1 MELVRCRV
9 RMHLKNGSA
18 TLEGVRR
25 SLRMRHNSTW
35 LSVLILA
42 LSTGLQARATRPQS
56 NATGPR
62 EEEVVREIVDLERQ
76 SKDAAIHRD
85 ATFSERTLAD
95 DYVAISPLGQV
106 IGKAETVA
114 ARKTAQLRYDSIDV
128 TEMVVR
134 LYGNTAVVTARADV
148 RGKELG
154 EEFSGPYRFTR
165 VWVRRNGRWQTVS
178 YQATVTR

>member
-1 MELVRCRV
+1 MKR
-9 RMHLKNGSA
+9 NSA
-18 TLEGVRR
+18 
-25 SLRMRHNSTW
+25 
-35 LSVLILA
+35 VLFVVLAA
-42 LSTGLQARATRPQS
+42 LSSGLQAKVTHPQS

-62 EEEVVREIVDLERQ
+62 DEEIVREIMDLERQ
-76 SKDAAIHRD
+76 SKEAAIHRD
-85 ATFSERTLAD
+85 ATFSERTLAE

-114 ARKTAQLRYDSIDV
+114 ARKTAQLRYDSIEVSD
-128 TEMVVR
+128 MVVR

-148 RGKELG
+148 RGRELG

-165 VWVRRNGRWQTVS
+165 VWVRRNGHWQTVS

>member
-1 MELVRCRV
+1 M
-9 RMHLKNGSA
+9 RMHPKVGSP
-18 TLEGVRR
+18 LWVLR
-25 SLRMRHNSTW
+25 SLRMKHNRVAVFVAMVVVSSS
-35 LSVLILA
+35 LH
-42 LSTGLQARATRPQS
+42 ARTTRPQS

-62 EEEVVREIVDLERQ
+62 DEEVVREIVDLERQ
-76 SKDAAIHRD
+76 AKDAALHRD
-85 ATFSERTLAD
+85 AAFSERTLAE

-114 ARKTAQLRYDSIDV
+114 ARRTAQLRYDSIEV
-128 TEMVVR
+128 TDMVVR
-134 LYGNTAVVTARADV
+134 LYGSTAVVTARADV

-165 VWVRRNGRWQTVS
+165 VWVRRNGHWQTVS

>member
-1 MELVRCRV
+1 M
-9 RMHLKNGSA
+9 K
-18 TLEGVRR
+18 
-25 SLRMRHNSTW
+25 HNSAA
-35 LSVLILA
+35 LLFVMLA
-42 LSTGLQARATRPQS
+42 VASASQAKATRPQT

-76 SKDAAIHRD
+76 AKDAAIHRD
-85 ATFSERTLAD
+85 AAFSERTLAE

-106 IGKAETVA
+106 IGKTETVA
-114 ARKTAQLRYDSIDV
+114 ARKTAQLRYDSIEV

-148 RGKELG
+148 KGKELG

-165 VWVRRNGRWQTVS
+165 VWVRRNGHWQTVS

>member
-1 MELVRCRV
+1 MKHNRVALLVV
-9 RMHLKNGSA
+9 TAIISS
-18 TLEGVRR
+18 TL
-25 SLRMRHNSTW
+25 H
-35 LSVLILA
+35 
-42 LSTGLQARATRPQS
+42 ARATRPQN
-56 NATGPR
+56 NAAGPR
-62 EEEVVREIVDLERQ
+62 DEEIVREIVDLERQ
-76 SKDAAIHRD
+76 AKEAAIHRD

-106 IGKAETVA
+106 IGKAETIA
-114 ARKTAQLRYDSIDV
+114 ARKTAQLRYESIEV

-165 VWVRRNGRWQTVS
+165 IWVRRSGRWQTVS

>member
-1 MELVRCRV
+1 MKHNRV
-9 RMHLKNGSA
+9 ALFVAMVVVSS
-18 TLEGVRR
+18 
-25 SLRMRHNSTW
+25 SLH
-35 LSVLILA
+35 
-42 LSTGLQARATRPQS
+42 ARTTRPQS

-62 EEEVVREIVDLERQ
+62 DEEVVREIVDLERQ
-76 SKDAAIHRD
+76 AKDAALHRD
-85 ATFSERTLAD
+85 AAFSERTLAE

-114 ARKTAQLRYDSIDV
+114 ARRTAQLRYDSIEV
-128 TEMVVR
+128 TDMVVR
-134 LYGNTAVVTARADV
+134 LYGSTAVVTARADV

-165 VWVRRNGRWQTVS
+165 VWVRRSGHWQTVS

>member
-1 MELVRCRV
+1 M
-9 RMHLKNGSA
+9 K
-18 TLEGVRR
+18 
-25 SLRMRHNSTW
+25 HNSA
-35 LSVLILA
+35 LLLLVLLLLLA
-42 LSTGLQARATRPQS
+42 LSSSMQARTTRPQA

-76 SKDAAIHRD
+76 AKEAAIHRD
-85 ATFSERTLAD
+85 ASFSERTLAD

-114 ARKTAQLRYDSIDV
+114 ARKTAQLRYDSIEIS
-128 TEMVVR
+128 EMVVR

-148 RGKELG
+148 KGKELG

-165 VWVRRNGRWQTVS
+165 VWVRRSGHWLTVS

>member
-1 MELVRCRV
+1 M
-9 RMHLKNGSA
+9 K
-18 TLEGVRR
+18 
-25 SLRMRHNSTW
+25 HNSIALFVLTLV
-35 LSVLILA
+35 LS
-42 LSTGLQARATRPQS
+42 STLQASTTRPQT

-76 SKDAAIHRD
+76 AKEAAIHRD
-85 ATFSERTLAD
+85 AAFSERTLAE

-114 ARKTAQLRYDSIDV
+114 ARKTAQLRYDSIEISD
-128 TEMVVR
+128 MVVR

-165 VWVRRNGRWQTVS
+165 VWVRRNGHWQTVS

>member
-1 MELVRCRV
+1 M
-9 RMHLKNGSA
+9 K
-18 TLEGVRR
+18 
-25 SLRMRHNSTW
+25 HNSA
-35 LSVLILA
+35 VLLVLLLA
-42 LSTGLQARATRPQS
+42 LSSVLQAKATRPQTS
-56 NATGPR
+56 ATGPR
-62 EEEVVREIVDLERQ
+62 DEETVREIVDLERQ
-76 SKDAAIHRD
+76 AKEAAIHRD
-85 ATFSERTLAD
+85 ASFSERTLAE

-114 ARKTAQLRYDSIDV
+114 ARKTAQLQYDSIEV

-148 RGKELG
+148 KGKELG

-165 VWVRRNGRWQTVS
+165 VWVRRSGHWLTVS

>member
-1 MELVRCRV
+1 MKRNSVVLFVVLVV
-9 RMHLKNGSA
+9 
-18 TLEGVRR
+18 
-25 SLRMRHNSTW
+25 
-35 LSVLILA
+35 LSSRLHAKV
-42 LSTGLQARATRPQS
+42 SHPQS

-76 SKDAAIHRD
+76 AKDAAIHRD
-85 ATFSERTLAD
+85 AGFSERTLAE

-114 ARKTAQLRYDSIDV
+114 ARKTAQLRYDSIEV
-128 TEMVVR
+128 SEMVVR

-148 RGKELG
+148 KGRELG

-165 VWVRRNGRWQTVS
+165 VWVRRSGHWQTVS

>member
-1 MELVRCRV
+1 M
-9 RMHLKNGSA
+9 K
-18 TLEGVRR
+18 
-25 SLRMRHNSTW
+25 HNS
-35 LSVLILA
+35 VLLLMLLLVFSSA
-42 LSTGLQARATRPQS
+42 LQAKATRPQT

-62 EEEVVREIVDLERQ
+62 DEETVREIVDLERQ
-76 SKDAAIHRD
+76 AKEAAIHRD
-85 ATFSERTLAD
+85 ATFSERTLAE

-114 ARKTAQLRYDSIDV
+114 ARKTAQLRYDSIEITD
-128 TEMVVR
+128 MVVR

-148 RGKELG
+148 KGKELG

-165 VWVRRNGRWQTVS
+165 VWVRRSGHWLTVS

>member
-1 MELVRCRV
+1 M
-9 RMHLKNGSA
+9 K
-18 TLEGVRR
+18 
-25 SLRMRHNSTW
+25 HNSALLLLVLLLVT
-35 LSVLILA
+35 LS
-42 LSTGLQARATRPQS
+42 SSRQARETRPQT

-62 EEEVVREIVDLERQ
+62 DEEVVREIVDLERQ
-76 SKDAAIHRD
+76 AKEAALHRD
-85 ATFSERTLAD
+85 AAFSERTLAE

-106 IGKAETVA
+106 VGKAETVA
-114 ARKTAQLRYDSIDV
+114 ARRTAQLRYDSIEV

-134 LYGNTAVVTARADV
+134 LYGSTAVVTARADV

-165 VWVRRNGRWQTVS
+165 LWVRRNGHWQTVS